1 MDVTNRFVLDMALRF
16 ATRNASAVPDSHFR
30 VLDYGCGSGKLVR
43 SGLQRKLNI
52 QGADVFYSGSNARH
66 EAAQAGLL
74 DSLLFEIQDAKLP
87 FDDATFDLVVNN
99 QVMEH
104 VEDLDAVL
112 REIHRVLK
120 PGGQVLSLF
129 PSRDVLREGHIGIP
143 LSHRLPRRSKFRFL
157 YTWLLRCL
165 GFGYWKQQA
174 PTARQ
179 WTIEKLRWIDTYT
192 VYRSR
197 REIFDTYQRYFVSRL
212 IEEEYI
218 RYRLLD
224 RPRRGWVIPLLQLPF
239 ATAAAKELF
248 RKLAF
253 LVILS
258 TKHEDGSKAPA
269 SAAAGADH
277 EEVVP

>member
-1 MDVTNRFVLDMALRF
+1 MDVTNRFVLDY
-16 ATRNASAVPDSHFR
+16 ATRLAHPHPETSPNRRFR
-30 VLDYGCGSGKLVR
+30 VLDYGCGAGKLA
-43 SGLQRKLNI
+43 SEGQRRGLNI
-52 QGADVFYSGSNARH
+52 VGADVFYSGSNAR
-66 EAAQAGLL
+66 EQADAAGLL
-74 DSLLFEIQDAKLP
+74 GDTVVEILDGHLP

-104 VEDLDAVL
+104 VEDLDSVL
-112 REIHRVLK
+112 REIQRVLK

-143 LSHRLPRRSKFRFL
+143 LSHRMRKGSRFRFL
-157 YTWLLRCL
+157 YTWLLRSL
-165 GFGYWKQQA
+165 GMGYWKDQS

-179 WTIEKLRWIDTYT
+179 WAIDKLDWIDCYT

-197 REIFDTYQRYFVSRL
+197 REIFATYNRYFDSQL

-224 RPRRGWVIPLLQLPF
+224 RPGRGWVLPVLRLPL
-239 ATAAAKELF
+239 ATAAANELF

-258 TKHEDGSKAPA
+258 TKRSDSAPVA
-269 SAAAGADH
+269 SATAKADDQG
-277 EEVVP
+277 EGGQ